1 MKRFKPL
8 ELSFFEHTGRIL
20 RHWFTP
26 SWRLKNLLSTNEL
39 EAIAQHIEAS
49 ETQHTAEIA
58 IALETRLPWSYL
70 ARQAHSRERAW
81 AAFSKMQVWDTPDN
95 NGVLMYFLL
104 AERRIEI
111 VADRACAQV
120 IDDAQWKAWV
130 HTLHTAMHNND
141 LASGIKEVVTEL
153 TLALEQHFP
162 QLETSQENRVSN
174 QPQVF

>member
-8 ELSFFEHTGRIL
+8 KLSFFEHTGRIL

-26 SWRLKNLLSTNEL
+26 SWRLKHLLSQDEL

-104 AERRIEI
+104 AERRIEL

-120 IDDAQWKAWV
+120 IDEAQWEAWV
-130 HTLHTAMHNND
+130 HELHVAMQKGN
-141 LASGIKEVVTEL
+141 LVSGIQTVISEL
-153 TLALEQHFP
+153 SAQLSQHFP
-162 QLETSQENRVSN
+162 QMEANQENRVSN
-174 QPQVF
+174 RPQML

>member
-8 ELSFFEHTGRIL
+8 ELSFFEHTARIM

-26 SWRLKNLLSTNEL
+26 SWRLKKLLSNDEL
-39 EAIAQHIEAS
+39 EKIAQHIEAS
-49 ETQHTAEIA
+49 EAQHTAEIA

-111 VADRACAQV
+111 VADRSCAQI
-120 IDDAQWKAWV
+120 IDEAQWNAWV
-130 HTLHTAMHNND
+130 HTLHIAMHNND
-141 LASGIKEVVTEL
+141 LVGGIKEVVTEL
-153 TLALEQHFP
+153 TSILEKHFP
-162 QLETSQENRVSN
+162 QLENNQENRVNN
-174 QPQVF
+174 QPQVL